1 MVLVL
6 EFMKKSLEFFF
17 FFAPGTINQENSGLF
32 YKDQI
37 LIL

>member
-17 FFAPGTINQENSGLF
+17 FAPGTINQENSGLF
-32 YKDQI
+32 CKDQI